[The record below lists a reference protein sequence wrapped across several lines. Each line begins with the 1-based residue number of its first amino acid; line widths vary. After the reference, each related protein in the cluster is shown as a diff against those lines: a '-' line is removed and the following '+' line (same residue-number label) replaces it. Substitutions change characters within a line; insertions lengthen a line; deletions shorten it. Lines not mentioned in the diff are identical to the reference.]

1 MLKDVKDFI
10 QKINL
15 SLLKDF
21 FESSLPANYTKIFI
35 NTKDPDKNKEFVAEI
50 KDRISNLKDRVKNN
64 EWNRKKNADETLEII
79 KEIFNYN
86 KNAQKSFQL
95 ASKVDKGKSE
105 PKLEKSIAE
114 RVKSK
119 NEKIAEIKKK
129 EENINNLTFKSYFAN
144 YLSPSDVYKK
154 LRYTKGK
161 KKENQVY
168 LIEEILN
175 WLKET
180 VKNMPKD
187 EVPKVEN
194 EKIIDIVK
202 RILYFNQLE
211 QQGSGL
217 KILTPNQMLSR
228 LPITLAQLKAG
239 NNSEKL
245 KNEIRQLLYSLYRSK
260 KLTKQLYKSLIDII

>member
-129 EENINNLTFKSYFAN
+129 EEKINNLTFKS
-144 YLSPSDVYKK
+144 
-154 LRYTKGK
+154 
-161 KKENQVY
+161 
-168 LIEEILN
+168 
-175 WLKET
+175 
-180 VKNMPKD
+180 
-187 EVPKVEN
+187 
-194 EKIIDIVK
+194 
-202 RILYFNQLE
+202 
-211 QQGSGL
+211 
-217 KILTPNQMLSR
+217 
-228 LPITLAQLKAG
+228 
-239 NNSEKL
+239 
-245 KNEIRQLLYSLYRSK
+245 
-260 KLTKQLYKSLIDII
+260 